1 MAMEPSVDN
10 KAKVQ
15 TFGQVS
21 LSPGAYILDLSAVKE
36 LPVKMNGQP
45 STFADVYC
53 KLRDSE
59 IREIRSFFQD
69 TYVTEEGE
77 IHLDGQI
84 EEWPLRATMRE
95 LAEFFQQGINPN
107 EVTWFFYMDDSSRD
121 DDTSHTFFAVHNGKV
136 VMESCRF
143 SSNEPLILKRKV
155 EDEPIWR
162 SHQCFDEAFEAY
174 WYRKFYTETLMGQL
188 MVLRPDK
195 PILYH
200 YERPENDNIERR
212 LQLATMRKTYR
223 LLWVALPLL
232 VALAFPSLK
241 TYMASAAA
249 VLGARFLWLWWKT
262 RKVGRF

>member
-1 MAMEPSVDN
+1 MAMEPSADS
-10 KAKVQ
+10 KAKFQ
-15 TFGQVS
+15 TFAQVS
-21 LSPGAYILDLSAVKE
+21 FSPGAYTLELSAVKD

-59 IREIRSFFQD
+59 IREIRTFLQD

-77 IHLDGQI
+77 IHLDGEI
-84 EEWPLRATMRE
+84 EEWPLRASMRQ
-95 LAEFFQQGINPN
+95 LAELFQQGINPN

-121 DDTSHTFFAVHNGKV
+121 ADTAYTFFAVHNCKV

-143 SSNEPLILKRKV
+143 GSKEPLILKRKV
-155 EDEPIWR
+155 EDETIWR
-162 SHQCFDEAFEAY
+162 SHHCFDEAFEAY
-174 WYRKFYTETLMGQL
+174 WYQKFYTETLMGQL

-200 YERPENDNIERR
+200 YERPENSNIERR
-212 LQLATMRKTYR
+212 LQFVTMRKTYR
-223 LLWVALPLL
+223 LLWVALPFL

-241 TYMASAAA
+241 TYMAITAG
-249 VLGARFLWLWWKT
+249 VLGASFLGLWWKT
-262 RKVGRF
+262 RKVGRL

>member
-1 MAMEPSVDN
+1 MAMEPSADN

-21 LSPGAYILDLSAVKE
+21 FSRGAYTLDLSAVKD
-36 LPVKMNGQP
+36 LPVKMNGEP

-59 IREIRSFFQD
+59 IREIRSFLQD

-77 IHLDGQI
+77 IHLDGNI
-84 EEWPLRATMRE
+84 EEWPLRATMRG
-95 LAEFFQQGINPN
+95 LAELFQQGINPN

-121 DDTSHTFFAVHNGKV
+121 ADTSYTFFAAHNGKV

-143 SSNEPLILKRKV
+143 SSKEPLILKRKV

-174 WYRKFYTETLMGQL
+174 WYQKFYTETLMGQL

-200 YERPENDNIERR
+200 YERPETNNIERR
-212 LQLATMRKTYR
+212 LQLVTMLKTYR

-232 VALAFPSLK
+232 VALAFPALK
-241 TYMASAAA
+241 TYMAMAAA
-249 VLGARFLWLWWKT
+249 VIGASFLWLWWKT
-262 RKVGRF
+262 RKVGRL